1 METRKLNSK
10 LDYRCLAIGR
20 SHGFLGKSKE
30 ALALF
35 AQASKL
41 ASNAATSSQLSAT
54 EDGPPRLDVSRAQ
67 AQTLTTTLRDL
78 VAQYRGLVTLE
89 KINADGA
96 STRAAN
102 ERPVVERLH
111 KYSGEGSDLNY
122 LVPTLPQ
129 LQPVPVKPL
138 FLDVAWNYVSYPRE
152 GTNEPQQTDTTDK
165 TEEKKSSGRRGW
177 FGFGR

>member
-1 METRKLNSK
+1 MLTEH
-10 LDYRCLAIGR
+10 RCLAIGR

-35 AQASKL
+35 SQAFKL
-41 ASNAATSSQLSAT
+41 ALNAATSTQLST
-54 EDGPPRLDVSRAQ
+54 TVEGPPRLDVSRER

-78 VAQYRGLVTLE
+78 VAQYRGLVSLE
-89 KINADGA
+89 KISADGA
-96 STRAAN
+96 SKSAN
-102 ERPVVERLH
+102 ERPVIERLH
-111 KYSGEGSDLNY
+111 EYSGDGMDVDH

-138 FLDVAWNYVSYPRE
+138 FLDVAWNYIDYPRE
-152 GTNEPQQTDTTDK
+152 GRDEPQEASATA
-165 TEEKKSSGRRGW
+165 TEEKKGGGRRGW